1 VTVSGGLVSVVVN
14 FLDEAAFLE
23 EAIASVLAQTYSS
36 WELLLV
42 DDGSTD
48 GSSRIARRHAEADPA
63 RIRYLE
69 HPGHENRGTSA
80 SRNLGIASARGE
92 FVAFLDGDDVWLPRR
107 LERSVALLREHPQA
121 QMVYGATQYWH
132 GWLGAA
138 APARDRVQGHWFR
151 ANRVL
156 RPPDLLVRYLTLRA
170 ALPSPVSMTARRAAL
185 LEVGGFEES
194 FRTLYD
200 DQVFL
205 VRFCLRHAVYVSNE
219 WLDRY
224 RQHADST
231 YAVGVASGEETV
243 ARRKYLA
250 WVESYLEAQGFR
262 DSEVWSALQFARARD
277 ERPATKWRSRL
288 GRLVRRAA
296 DAVGTARFLRP

>member
-1 VTVSGGLVSVVVN
+1 VTGSGGLVSVVVI

-23 EAIASVLAQTYSS
+23 EAIASVLAQTYSN

-48 GSSRIARRHAEADPA
+48 GSNRIARRHAEADPA

-69 HPGHENRGTSA
+69 HPGHENRGMSA

-121 QMVYGATQYWH
+121 QMVYGATQHWH
-132 GWLGAA
+132 SWLDAA
-138 APARDRVQGHWFR
+138 APARDRVPGHWFR
-151 ANRVL
+151 ANRMF
-156 RPPDLLVRYLTLRA
+156 RPPDLLVRYLRQTA
-170 ALPSPVSMTARRAAL
+170 TLPSPLSMTVRREAL

-194 FRTLYD
+194 FRTLYE

-205 VRFCLRHAVYVSNE
+205 ARLCLRHAVYVSNE

-224 RQHADST
+224 RQHPDSAC
-231 YAVGVASGEETV
+231 AVGNARGEETL

-262 DSEVWSALQFARARD
+262 DSEVWSALQFARALD
-277 ERPATKWRSRL
+277 ERPATGWRARLSRL
-288 GRLVRRAA
+288 ARRAA
-296 DAVGTARFLRP
+296 NSAADRLLGS